1 MRRVWIPAV
10 AGSLVLTAGLIA
22 ISYDQRGATPAHA
35 ADVAGAAVAEQSEA
49 RAPSP
54 ARPAAAPQTDAFGG
68 GWDAGYGASRDA
80 VTEQASAEPA
90 DDPAQVAADPYGVDA
105 AAPGRV
111 AEESPYAEPEP
122 AEVEQEKLA
131 QRAPARPKQL
141 DQRGAAAQV
150 PPREA
155 PAAAPRKPVRTAA
168 AEIDE
173 EPAAPTAAEAEE
185 GYAGAEPYSAEPA
198 PTGDAFSAADYPA
211 AAPASG
217 APAELTDRA
226 APGAHRPLA
235 AATPAGPAFDEGTG
249 EPGARDLEGL
259 QAPSVSIE
267 KILPAEVQVDK
278 ETEFVI
284 RVRNNGVIPVYNV
297 ELRDQ
302 APKGAR
308 LIGTTP
314 SASRGPQGELLWQ
327 FDSLEPNAEKL
338 VKIALVP
345 MVEGELGSVA
355 SVIFEG
361 RASGR
366 TKATQPALAIEVD
379 GPKEVLI
386 GEQVLLTMKLSNTG
400 SGAATGVVLEES
412 IPEQFTHPAGK
423 ELELEIGTLKPGE
436 SRKVELTLTASK
448 AGKVKNAPMLR
459 ADGDL
464 KVAYDIDLEVLAP
477 DLKVA
482 LDGPKKRFLETRAT
496 YTVSVS
502 NPGTAT
508 AKNVELITYLPKGLK
523 FVQANNAGQYDAAK
537 HAVQWNLV
545 ELPASETG
553 DVTLVAEPVEQGEQK
568 LRVEGR
574 AQQGLSDQVE
584 ETVLV
589 EGLAAILFQV
599 VDMNDPIEVGGD
611 TTYEI
616 RVTNQGSKAATNLQL
631 VALLDNGMTFVNAS
645 GPSRHAAKGQSVE
658 FEPLK
663 ALAPKAETTY
673 KVRVRADAEGD
684 LRLRVQVLTAEMRSP
699 VTKEESTHAYGAE

>member
-35 ADVAGAAVAEQSEA
+35 ADVAGHAVAAEPET
-49 RAPSP
+49 RAAS
-54 ARPAAAPQTDAFGG
+54 AQRPAAEPPTDAFGG
-68 GWDAGYGASRDA
+68 GWDAGYGAAREA
-80 VTEQASAEPA
+80 
-90 DDPAQVAADPYGVDA
+90 A
-105 AAPGRV
+105 AAPQATETSRELAPASDPHADEAPAGDRA
-111 AEESPYAEPEP
+111 AEDASYAEQEP
-122 AEVEQEKLA
+122 APSAQEPPVMPPRTRPRQLPAGGALA
-131 QRAPARPKQL
+131 QTPA
-141 DQRGAAAQV
+141 
-150 PPREA
+150 REA
-155 PAAAPRKPVRTAA
+155 PAAPRGKPVRAAA

-173 EPAAPTAAEAEE
+173 EPAAPAEAEAEE
-185 GYAGAEPYSAEPA
+185 GYAGAQPYSAEPA
-198 PTGDAFSAADYPA
+198 PAGGADAFSGSDYPA
-211 AAPASG
+211 APATG
-217 APAELTDRA
+217 APAELTERA
-226 APGAHRPLA
+226 SPGAHRPLA
-235 AATPAGPAFDEGTG
+235 AATPAAPSFDEGTG

-267 KILPAEVQVDK
+267 KILPVEVQVDK

-355 SVIFEG
+355 SVVFEG

-423 ELELEIGTLKPGE
+423 ELELDIGILKPGE
-436 SRKVELTLTASK
+436 SRKVELKLTATK
-448 AGKVKNAPMLR
+448 AGRVKNAPTLR

-482 LDGPKKRFLETRAT
+482 LEGPKKRFLETRAT

-537 HAVQWNLV
+537 HTVQWNLV

-645 GPSRHAAKGQSVE
+645 GSSRHAAKGQSVE